1 MTERMNI
8 GGAMV
13 RTTIGLL
20 LLCGLAYPFAMTGLA
35 QAVMPNQA
43 NGSMVYNEKGQLL
56 GSKLIGQTFTE
67 PQYFHGRISSI
78 GNDAAGSGSPN
89 YAPSNPALKERV
101 EKSVAE
107 WGKENSEADVKLIPQ
122 DLLTNS
128 ASGLDPHITPEAARI
143 QLPRVAKAS
152 GISKERLKQLITK
165 YTEGRDLGVFGQQRV
180 NVLLLNLEV
189 QREMKG

>member
-35 QAVMPNQA
+35 QAVMPKQA
-43 NGSMVYNEKGQLL
+43 NGSMVYDEKGQLL

-78 GNDAAGSGSPN
+78 GSDAAGSGSPN
-89 YAPSNPALKERV
+89 YAPSNPALQERV
-101 EKSVAE
+101 VKSVEE
-107 WGKENSEADVKLIPQ
+107 WAKENPKAAVKPIPQ

-128 ASGLDPHITPEAARI
+128 ASGLDPHITPDAARA

-152 GISKERLKQLITK
+152 GISKERLEQLIKK
-165 YTEGRDLGVFGQQRV
+165 YTEGRDLGVFGQLRV
-180 NVLLLNLEV
+180 NVFMLNLEV
-189 QREMKG
+189 QHEMKG

>member
-20 LLCGLAYPFAMTGLA
+20 LLCGLAYPFVMTGLA
-35 QAVMPNQA
+35 QAVMPKQA

-56 GSKLIGQTFTE
+56 GSKLIGQNFTE

-89 YAPSNPALKERV
+89 YAPSNLALQERV
-101 EKSVAE
+101 VKSFEE
-107 WGKENSEADVKLIPQ
+107 WGKENPNVAVKPIPQ

-128 ASGLDPHITPEAARI
+128 ASGLDPHITPEAARV

-152 GISKERLKQLITK
+152 GISKERLEQLIEK
-165 YTEGRDLGVFGQQRV
+165 YTEGRDLGVFGQMRV
-180 NVLLLNLEV
+180 NVFMLNLEV
-189 QREMKG
+189 QHEMKG

>member
-1 MTERMNI
+1 MGERMNI

-35 QAVMPNQA
+35 QAVMPKQA

-56 GSKLIGQTFTE
+56 GSKLIGQNFTE

-89 YAPSNPALKERV
+89 YAPSNLALQERV
-101 EKSVAE
+101 VKSVEE
-107 WGKENSEADVKLIPQ
+107 WGKVNPDVAAKPIPQ

-128 ASGLDPHITPEAARI
+128 ASGLDPHITPEAARV
-143 QLPRVAKAS
+143 QLTRVAKAS
-152 GISKERLKQLITK
+152 GISKERLEQLIEK
-165 YTEGRDLGVFGQQRV
+165 YTEGRDLGVFGQMRV
-180 NVLLLNLEV
+180 NVFMLNLEV
-189 QREMKG
+189 QHEMKG